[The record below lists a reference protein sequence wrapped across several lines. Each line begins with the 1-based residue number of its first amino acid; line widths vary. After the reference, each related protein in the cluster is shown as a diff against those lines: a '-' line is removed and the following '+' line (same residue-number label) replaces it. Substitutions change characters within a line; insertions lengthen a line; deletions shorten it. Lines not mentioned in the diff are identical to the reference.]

1 MSVTPGLGVF
11 NKDKV
16 ANKFGIQLKAKEVLQ
31 QPSTPLTAK
40 KIATSRTSCVPK
52 NKTISDFRTDNNV
65 NEFLSNTNPTSTS
78 SISEATRKHSE
89 KPTTNKPSL
98 GPVNTS
104 VRHEQSH
111 SLNTNTNHSTEKS
124 TESLPAKPFE
134 ISKKKMITSTEQ
146 AVSPALPVKQS
157 SVLATHQKT
166 EAQIQHQKDQPLYK
180 RQLSKTLDN
189 NSSPINKSTTA
200 TAAAAAATTT
210 NALATSLKR

>member
-1 MSVTPGLGVF
+1 MSVTPGLGAF

-40 KIATSRTSCVPK
+40 KITTSKTSCVPK

-65 NEFLSNTNPTSTS
+65 NGFLSNADLTSTS

-89 KPTTNKPSL
+89 KPRTNKPSS

-104 VRHEQSH
+104 ARHEQSH

-124 TESLPAKPFE
+124 TESLPVKPLE

-146 AVSPALPVKQS
+146 TVSPALPVKQA
-157 SVLATHQKT
+157 SVLATNQKT

-189 NSSPINKSTTA
+189 NSPPINKSTM
-200 TAAAAAATTT
+200 AAAAATATTTT
-210 NALATSLKR
+210 NALTTSLKR